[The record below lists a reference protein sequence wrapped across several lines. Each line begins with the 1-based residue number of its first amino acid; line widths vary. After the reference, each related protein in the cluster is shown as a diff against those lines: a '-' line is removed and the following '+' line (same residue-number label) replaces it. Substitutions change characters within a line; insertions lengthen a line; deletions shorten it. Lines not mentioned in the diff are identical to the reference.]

1 MKKTIIYFL
10 IFSMLLWIP
19 SCGTSKNDSY
29 SFSLD
34 LKGIKQLYEAAMESE
49 ETYNETMKKICPN
62 TGCTR
67 DQFLKAFDQ
76 FKDYVII
83 YVPRSARYIQYE
95 INFERK
101 GIEISISEDASQKTS
116 VNMVKQ
122 KYIRGGDDCRA
133 EGIFYSSSSPE
144 PIYDGPMQKMIQDGI
159 FKNVFSLY
167 SDNNDADYIPDLK
180 GYLELGNDKNGYRF
194 KEAYIYEDDEYNLY
208 YFSVYSN
215 NETYVGSFEF
225 KAYKEEDGRIPY
237 FYWSDF
243 GHFSF
248 ITLEEYVKK

>member
-1 MKKTIIYFL
+1 MKKAIICFL

-19 SCGTSKNDSY
+19 SCGALKNDSY

-34 LKGIKQLYEAAMESE
+34 LKGIKQLYDAAMESE
-49 ETYNETMKKICPN
+49 EAYNETMNEICPD
-62 TGCTR
+62 TECTR
-67 DQFLKAFDQ
+67 DQFLKAFNR

-101 GIEISISEDASQKTS
+101 GVEIRISEDASQKTS

-122 KYIRGGDDCRA
+122 KYTRGGDECRA

-144 PIYDGPMQKMIQDGI
+144 PIYDEPMQKMIQEGI
-159 FKNVFSLY
+159 FKNVFTLY
-167 SDNNDADYIPDLK
+167 SDYKDDDYIRDFE
-180 GYLELGNDKNGYRF
+180 GYLKLGEDKNGYRF
-194 KEAYIYEDDEYNLY
+194 KEAYIHETDEYNLY
-208 YFSVYSN
+208 YFTVYSS
-215 NETYVGSFEF
+215 EDAYVGALEF
-225 KAYKEEDGRIPY
+225 KAYKEEDGKIPY

-243 GHFSF
+243 YHFSF
-248 ITLEEYVKK
+248 ITLGEYVSG